1 MTATKKTLSDTL
13 LKNLKYS
20 PNAKPIA
27 DSNGLFILAQKKR
40 KYGFIAISAPKQA
53 SEAQK
58 IESVAI
64 RK

>member
-20 PNAKPIA
+20 QMR
-27 DSNGLFILAQKKR
+27 SLSQTVTGYLFLHRKKR

>member
-1 MTATKKTLSDTL
+1 MRSLSQTVTG
-13 LKNLKYS
+13 Y
-20 PNAKPIA
+20 
-27 DSNGLFILAQKKR
+27 LFLHRKKR